1 MASSFADLKLSP
13 DALRALEA
21 MKIIEPTPIQA
32 AVIPDALAGRD
43 VLGKAPT
50 GSGKTFGFGLPL
62 LELVDKADP
71 RRPRGL
77 VLAPTRELAEQIKRD
92 LMPVAIALDRS
103 LVSIYGG
110 VGMGKQIAALR
121 QGVDV
126 VIATPGRLLDL
137 MDQGEVALDKVDRV
151 VVDEADRMADMGFL
165 PDVRQILDLTS
176 ANRQTV
182 LFSATLDRAVEVVTE
197 SYQTDPVTHSFGGEE
212 PDITQMSHRF
222 LRVAQPDKIALAADI
237 IDTHGTTM
245 VFCRTRHGVDR
256 LSRQLKQVGIKAGW
270 IHGGRSQRQRDAA
283 LLAFIDGRVQALV
296 ATDVA
301 ARGIHVDNVACVL
314 HYDPPAD
321 PKDYVHRSGRTAR
334 AGSSGD
340 VVCFVPRDQTKKV
353 QSMQRKVGLNV
364 KIEDVGPGSDRSG
377 ARPVT
382 DDELGLNPNR
392 EPKKGTGKRRGK
404 RGSGKGPDR
413 KNAKVGRQTNDPSSD
428 QRDKKDTWT
437 DKPRKKATSTKDRPN
452 DGPQPGAAGLKMG
465 GDPVIDRPDSTKRST
480 PRPGANRSGG
490 KTQGGAKG
498 KSKKSSRSG
507 KPRPKNK
514 SGFNKPGRR
523 KRG

>member
-1 MASSFADLKLSP
+1 
-13 DALRALEA
+13 
-21 MKIIEPTPIQA
+21 MKIVEPTPIQA

-62 LELVDKADP
+62 LELVEKAEP

-77 VLAPTRELAEQIKRD
+77 VLAPTRELAEQIKRE

-121 QGVDV
+121 KGVDV
-126 VIATPGRLLDL
+126 VIATPGRLMDL

-165 PDVRQILDLTS
+165 PDVRQILDLTNS
-176 ANRQTV
+176 NRQTV

-222 LRVAQPDKIALAADI
+222 LRVAQPDKIGLAADI
-237 IDTHGTTM
+237 IEAHGTTM

-256 LSRQLKQVGIKAGW
+256 LSRQLKQAGIKAGW
-270 IHGGRSQRQRDAA
+270 IHGGRSQKQRDAA
-283 LLAFIDGRVQALV
+283 LMAFTDGRVQALV

-353 QSMQRKVGLNV
+353 QTMQRKVGLNV
-364 KIEDVGPGSDRSG
+364 KIEDAGPGSDRSG
-377 ARPVT
+377 AREIT

-392 EPKKGTGKRRGK
+392 QPQKGSGKRRGK

-413 KNAKVGRQTNDPSSD
+413 KTPKIAVAEPTSRSQSVDSDGNAGRANADRGQTSHEQPGKRRTKGKPSKK
-428 QRDKKDTWT
+428 RDHD
-437 DKPRKKATSTKDRPN
+437 A
-452 DGPQPGAAGLKMG
+452 PQPGSPKLKMG
-465 GDPVIDRPDSTKRST
+465 DEPVIDRPDSTNKVS
-480 PRPGANRSGG
+480 PRPGSNRSGG
-490 KTQGGAKG
+490 KLTGSN
-498 KSKKSSRSG
+498 KSKKRKSSRSG